1 MYRWIFDNLI
11 THSNPET
18 AHKIVMEA
26 LRVTGNNPLT
36 RAALKAA
43 FNHTDTSIA
52 PNSSFLPKRLHGRL
66 GLAAGMDKNAEAI
79 AAFIALGFGFVEI
92 GTITPKPQ
100 PGNPSPRLWRI
111 PETQEIRNQMGF
123 NNHGVQAAKQKLT
136 RLRAT
141 QNGKEIV
148 VGANIGKNK
157 LTPNEEALNDYRICA
172 RELAPLADF
181 IVINVSSPNTPG
193 LRDLQSVE
201 ALKPIL
207 QVTKETAC
215 EAANREIPVFVKIA
229 PDLVDEDILHIGQI
243 VNETNLAG
251 VVAANTTIKHSYGS
265 GGISGPRLLGRGLNI
280 VQNLRQELNYDKT
293 IIATGGISTIDDA
306 ISYLD
311 AGADLLEALTAFIY
325 QGPSWPAQINR
336 AIQNYR

>member
-1 MYRWIFDNLI
+1 MYRWLFDNLI

-18 AHKIVMEA
+18 AHKLAMEA
-26 LRVTGNNPLT
+26 LRVASANPAT
-36 RAALKAA
+36 RAALKAT
-43 FNHTDTSIA
+43 FNRADTSLPPDA
-52 PNSSFLPKRLHGRL
+52 AFLPKRLHGRL

-100 PGNPSPRLWRI
+100 PGNPTPRLWRI

-123 NNHGVQAAKQKLT
+123 NNYGVEAALGKLK

-141 QNGKEIV
+141 ESGKALV

-157 LTPNEEALNDYRICA
+157 VTPNSEALNDYRTCA
-172 RELAPLADF
+172 STLSPVADF

-193 LRDLQSVE
+193 LRDLQTVE
-201 ALKPIL
+201 SLKPIAE
-207 QVTKETAC
+207 VTKEAAD
-215 EAANREIPVFVKIA
+215 EAAGKEIPVFIKIA
-229 PDLVDEDILHIGQI
+229 PDLADEDILQ
-243 VNETNLAG
+243 VANLANEANLAG

-265 GGISGPRLLGRGLNI
+265 GGISGPRLLGRGLQI
-280 VQNLRQELNYDKT
+280 IENLRSELDYDKT
-293 IIATGGISTIDDA
+293 IIGVGGISTVDDA

-325 QGPSWPAQINR
+325 HGPSWPARINR
-336 AIQNYR
+336 AIQHYR